1 MEEATSIKLVEKNL
15 MEGRILPMGA
25 VQDRAVLAGYYS
37 FYSQQLED
45 ILMRKPS
52 LWLHLRQQH
61 KSDKATDRAYELTED
76 GLNELGLSMRM
87 KRIEKMM
94 SALKTII
101 DTANV
106 QYQHS

>member
-1 MEEATSIKLVEKNL
+1 MTDVDSIKIIEKNL
-15 MEGRILPMGA
+15 MEGRILPTTA

-45 ILMRKPS
+45 ILMRKPN

-76 GLNELGLSMRM
+76 GLNELGLTMRM

-94 SALKTII
+94 SSLKSVI

-106 QYQHS
+106 QYQHA

>member
-1 MEEATSIKLVEKNL
+1 MTEQSIVAIQQNL
-15 MEGRILPMGA
+15 MNGQILPMVA
-25 VQDRAVLAGYYS
+25 VKDRAVLSGYYA
-37 FYSQQLED
+37 FYSEQLES

-52 LWLHLRQQH
+52 LWLHLRQSH

-76 GLNELGLSMRM
+76 GLNELGLTMRM
-87 KRIEKMM
+87 KRLEKMM
-94 SALKTII
+94 SALKTVI

>member
-1 MEEATSIKLVEKNL
+1 MEQAPSITTIEKSL
-15 MEGRILPMGA
+15 MVGQISPSGA

-45 ILMRKPS
+45 ILMRKPK

-76 GLNELGLSMRM
+76 GLNELGLTMRM
-87 KRIEKMM
+87 KRLEKMM